1 MLCPTFFDFFYDF
14 TMFHGIHLIEF
25 SDIVEVTFHWNL
37 ILIRISF
44 KKLRFRTDTYGY
56 LHFRTD
62 TMNTIEENKNN
73 VFCKGNILFMKL
85 TKLTITKKEGKY
97 TVKILQ

>member
-1 MLCPTFFDFFYDF
+1 MLFAVSYIFLFFYDF

-25 SDIVEVTFHWNL
+25 SDIFEMIFHWNL
-37 ILIRISF
+37 ILIRISL
-44 KKLRFRTDTYGY
+44 KKFLY
-56 LHFRTD
+56 FRTD